1 MTLRLTSRARLGL
14 ALGLSSALFLSA
26 CSTGNEEPEAGDGGD
41 NGESTQAAGGEEG
54 GEGDCTIGMTQI
66 NQTAA
71 FFTQM
76 NEGAQEAADEVGC
89 ELIIANANNDS
100 ARQSNDIENFVTQ
113 GVDGLIVVAIDVN
126 GVLPAIDAAQG
137 DGIPVVAIDAEL
149 EGVETFVGVDNLAAG
164 AEAGEW
170 MVENGLVEGRSYGVV
185 NATNSFIQNQ
195 RDESFREVIDAA
207 GAEYT
212 QSVNG
217 ENVQETAATAAQDLV
232 TAQPDLDFIYTTG
245 EPATVGAVAALDP
258 NADTKI
264 IGWDLTKEVI
274 AGIDSGLVE
283 AVIQQ
288 DPKQEGV
295 EALKELRAIIDGAEP
310 KGFID
315 VPIAIVTSEN
325 VDEYRAIFP

>member
-1 MTLRLTSRARLGL
+1 MTPRMTPRAGL
-14 ALGLSSALFLSA
+14 AVALGLSGVLFLGA
-26 CSTGNEEPEAGDGGD
+26 CSTGNEEPAPADND
-41 NGESTQAAGGEEG
+41 NGAETAADDGE
-54 GEGDCTIGMTQI
+54 CTIGMTQI
-66 NQTAA
+66 NQTAV

-76 NEGAQEAADEVGC
+76 NEGAQEAADELGC
-89 ELIIANANNDS
+89 TLTIANANNDS

-113 GVDGLIVVAIDVN
+113 DVDGLIVVAIDVN
-126 GVLPAIDAAQG
+126 GVMPAVEAAQAQ
-137 DGIPVVAIDAEL
+137 GIPVVAIDAEL

-164 AEAGEW
+164 KEAGQW
-170 MVENGLVEGRSYGVV
+170 LVDNGLAEGRSYGVV
-185 NATNSFIQNQ
+185 DAKNSFIQIQ
-195 RDESFREVIDAA
+195 REESFREVIDAN

-212 QSVNG
+212 QSANG

-245 EPATVGAVAALDP
+245 EPATVGATAALSGGGE
-258 NADTKI
+258 TTV

-274 AGIDSGLVE
+274 AGIDSGVVE

-295 EALKELRAIIDGAEP
+295 EAVTELKAILGGAEP

-315 VPIAIVTSEN
+315 VPITIVTSEN
-325 VDEYRAIFP
+325 VDDYREIFS